1 MSGRLPYLNSRLQGL
16 GATIFATMSALAE
29 ATGSVNLGQ
38 GFPDYDGPAEVL
50 EAACEAIRAGHNQY
64 PPGRG
69 IKTLRDA
76 IAEHKRHWYGLAFDP
91 ASEVLVT
98 AGATEALA
106 ASILS
111 LVEVGD
117 EVVLFE
123 PYYDAYPALVA
134 MAGGTHRVV
143 PLRPP
148 TWGFDPDELR
158 RAITPRTRLIV
169 VNSPHNPTG
178 KVFRNDEL
186 ESIAAVCRD
195 QDLIAVTDEVY
206 EHLVFEGEHR
216 PLATFDGMRD
226 RTVTISSAGKTF
238 SVTGWKIGWACASP
252 PLLDSVQTAKQFL
265 TYAGGAPFQ
274 HAVAAGRRPGH
285 ATEPVLRRH
294 GGHRH
299 RRHGPGERLLRDQR
313 HRLARRRGRG
323 GVLQRDPG
331 ALRGRRHPERRL
343 LRPQG
348 RRTDPR
354 PLGVLQEHGDAR
366 GGPPPSGQ
374 AVAVE
379 LSARLSLL
387 RAEVVEGDPS
397 DDRRGVVG
405 LHP

>member
-69 IKTLRDA
+69 IKALRDA
-76 IAEHKRHWYGLAFDP
+76 IADHQRHWYGLAFDP

-111 LVEVGD
+111 LTEVGD

-134 MAGGTHRVV
+134 LAGGTHRVV

-178 KVFRNDEL
+178 KVFGNDEL
-186 ESIAAVCRD
+186 EAIAAVCRD
-195 QDLIAVTDEVY
+195 HDLIAVTDEVY
-206 EHLVFEGEHR
+206 EHLVFEGEHI
-216 PLATFDGMRD
+216 PLASFDGMRD

-274 HAVAAGRRPGH
+274 HAIAVG
-285 ATEPVLRRH
+285 
-294 GGHRH
+294 
-299 RRHGPGERLLRDQR
+299 
-313 HRLARRRGRG
+313 LALGDDR
-323 GVLQRDPG
+323 
-331 ALRGRRHPERRL
+331 LRGVCDDLAMRRDLFCDGMGAIGIDVMVPASGYFAISDIGSLGDEDAAMFCKKIPERC
-343 LRPQG
+343 
-348 RRTDPR
+348 
-354 PLGVLQEHGDAR
+354 
-366 GGPPPSGQ
+366 
-374 AVAVE
+374 
-379 LSARLSLL
+379 
-387 RAEVVEGDPS
+387 
-397 DDRRGVVG
+397 GVVG
-405 LHP
+405 IPNDVFYDHKDDARTLVRWAFCKSTATLDEALRRLAKLSQSS

>member
-69 IKTLRDA
+69 IKALRDA
-76 IAEHKRHWYGLAFDP
+76 IADHQRHWYGLAFDP

-111 LVEVGD
+111 LTEVGD

-134 MAGGTHRVV
+134 LAGGTHRVV

-178 KVFRNDEL
+178 KVFGNDEL
-186 ESIAAVCRD
+186 EAIAAVCRD
-195 QDLIAVTDEVY
+195 HDLIAVTDEVY

-216 PLATFDGMRD
+216 PLATLDGMRD

-252 PLLDSVQTAKQFL
+252 PLLDAVQTAKQFL

-274 HAVAAGRRPGH
+274 HAIAVG
-285 ATEPVLRRH
+285 
-294 GGHRH
+294 
-299 RRHGPGERLLRDQR
+299 
-313 HRLARRRGRG
+313 LALGDDR
-323 GVLQRDPG
+323 
-331 ALRGRRHPERRL
+331 LRGVCDDLAMRRDLFCDGMGAIGIDVMVPESGYFAISDIGSLGDEDAATFCKKIPERC
-343 LRPQG
+343 
-348 RRTDPR
+348 
-354 PLGVLQEHGDAR
+354 
-366 GGPPPSGQ
+366 
-374 AVAVE
+374 
-379 LSARLSLL
+379 
-387 RAEVVEGDPS
+387 
-397 DDRRGVVG
+397 GVVG
-405 LHP
+405 IPNDVFYDHKDDARTLVRWAFCKSTATLEEALRRLAKLSQSS

>member
-69 IKTLRDA
+69 IKALRDA
-76 IAEHKRHWYGLAFDP
+76 IAEHQRHWYGLAFDP

-195 QDLIAVTDEVY
+195 HDLIAVTDEVY

-274 HAVAAGRRPGH
+274 HAVAAG
-285 ATEPVLRRH
+285 
-294 GGHRH
+294 
-299 RRHGPGERLLRDQR
+299 
-313 HRLARRRGRG
+313 LALGDDR
-323 GVLQRDPG
+323 
-331 ALRGRRHPERRL
+331 LRGVCDDLAMRRDLFCDGVAAIGIDVMIPASGYFAISDIGL
-343 LRPQG
+343 LG
-348 RRTDPR
+348 
-354 PLGVLQEHGDAR
+354 GEDAAAFCNEI
-366 GGPPPSGQ
+366 P
-374 AVAVE
+374 
-379 LSARLSLL
+379 ARC
-387 RAEVVEGDPS
+387 
-397 DDRRGVVG
+397 GVVG
-405 LHP
+405 IPNDVFYDHKDDARTHVRWAFCKSTATLEEALRRLAKLS

>member
-76 IAEHKRHWYGLAFDP
+76 IAEHQRHWYGLAFDP

-195 QDLIAVTDEVY
+195 HDLIAVTDEVY

-274 HAVAAGRRPGH
+274 HAVAAG
-285 ATEPVLRRH
+285 
-294 GGHRH
+294 
-299 RRHGPGERLLRDQR
+299 
-313 HRLARRRGRG
+313 LALGDDR
-323 GVLQRDPG
+323 
-331 ALRGRRHPERRL
+331 LRGVCDDLAMRRDLFCDGVAAIGIDVMIPASGYFAISDIGL
-343 LRPQG
+343 LG
-348 RRTDPR
+348 
-354 PLGVLQEHGDAR
+354 GEDAAAFCNEI
-366 GGPPPSGQ
+366 P
-374 AVAVE
+374 
-379 LSARLSLL
+379 ARC
-387 RAEVVEGDPS
+387 
-397 DDRRGVVG
+397 GVVG
-405 LHP
+405 IPNDVFYDHKDDARTLVRWAFCKSTATLEEALRRLAKLS